1 MPSASSSNRTLESA
15 GSGSGPGLYVHV
27 PYCARA
33 CPYCDFD
40 FRVVGRGRGLDIAG
54 YVASLGA
61 EIEARGLS
69 GTAVRT
75 VYLGGGTPS
84 ILGGEG
90 LRATFAALDR
100 HFDRSGALETT
111 VELNPEHVDGAL
123 LDALVEL
130 GCDRVSLGT
139 QTLETDGLVQLGR
152 MHDGARGRAT
162 IEAAAERGLSVS
174 ADLIVGWPG
183 QTPAMLDRDVARL
196 VDAGARHLSIYALTI
211 EPGTPWVS
219 LVERGTRAMPDDDHQ
234 ADLLAR
240 VEAWAAA
247 AGWEH
252 YEVASYAASADDR
265 AVHNLG
271 YWTGVDYVGLG
282 PSAASAHYAAD
293 GSVTR
298 RTNPRSDDSP
308 GAAPTEEILD
318 PAAAAAEGLWLGLR
332 VLTGLSVSQW
342 LGRFPAVDEAWLDAR
357 IERCVRRG
365 DLERSGDH
373 LRIAPGRWLH
383 HDSIAVELLT
393 L

>member
-1 MPSASSSNRTLESA
+1 MLSASSSSRTPDAIGSA
-15 GSGSGPGLYVHV
+15 PGLYVHV
-27 PYCARA
+27 PFCARA

-40 FRVVGRGRGLDIAG
+40 FRVVGRRLDVAG
-54 YVASLGA
+54 YVASLIA
-61 EIEARGLS
+61 EIEARRLT

-84 ILGGEG
+84 ILGIDG

-100 HFDRSGALETT
+100 HFDRSAALETT
-111 VELNPEHVDGAL
+111 VELNPEHVDVAL

-139 QTLETDGLVQLGR
+139 QTLEHDGLVQLGR
-152 MHDGARGRAT
+152 MHDRARGRAA
-162 IEAAAERGLSVS
+162 IERAAERGLAVS

-183 QTPAMLDRDVARL
+183 QTSAMLDRDVQQL

-211 EPGTPWVS
+211 EPGTPWSS
-219 LVERGTRAMPDDDHQ
+219 LVARGTRAMPDDDHQ

-240 VEAWAAA
+240 VEAWAEA

-252 YEVASYAASADDR
+252 YEVASYAASPDDR

-282 PSAASAHYAAD
+282 PSAASAEYGAD
-293 GSVTR
+293 GAVTR
-298 RTNPRSDDSP
+298 RTNPRSNDP
-308 GAAPTEEILD
+308 EGTAATEEILD
-318 PAAAAAEGLWLGLR
+318 PVAAAAEGLWLGLR
-332 VLTGLSVSQW
+332 VLTGLSVTRW
-342 LGRFPAVDEAWLDAR
+342 LARFPAVDEAWLDAR

-365 DLERSGDH
+365 DLLRNGDH
-373 LRIAPGRWLH
+373 LGIAPGRWLH
-383 HDSIAVELLT
+383 HDSIAAELL
-393 L
+393 